1 MRLGI
6 FYKQVSLIVVIFGK
20 NGVIIERKIVS
31 IENYSVPV
39 IRFQSGSL
47 ALRFCYLWGMEMLMM
62 GLFTMRGLLRHR

>member
-6 FYKQVSLIVVIFGK
+6 FYKQVSLIVVTFGK

-39 IRFQSGSL
+39 TRFQSGSL
-47 ALRFCYLWGMEMLMM
+47 ALRFCYLWGMKMLMM